1 MENPGKEI
9 SSSIELYADEKEFM
23 IISIDDEP
31 EVGEVYHVKIEFR
44 NTIKKIESGFYE
56 SSFIDEVLFNLFLYR
71 IYFNILKFVKD
82 GDTHYLATTQFQ
94 PTGARRAFPCFDEP
108 NLKATF
114 SFSSKLMIFHCLL
127 FDLTF

>member
-23 IISIDDEP
+23 IITIDDEP
-31 EVGEVYHVKIEFR
+31 EVEEIYHVKIEFR
-44 NTIKKIESGFYE
+44 NTVKKIESGFYE

>member
-1 MENPGKEI
+1 MPISFINNAIFEHLNWNSSELLLWNLRKGSLENPGKEI

-56 SSFIDEVLFNLFLYR
+56 SSFIDEV
-71 IYFNILKFVKD
+71 
-82 GDTHYLATTQFQ
+82 
-94 PTGARRAFPCFDEP
+94 
-108 NLKATF
+108 
-114 SFSSKLMIFHCLL
+114 
-127 FDLTF
+127 